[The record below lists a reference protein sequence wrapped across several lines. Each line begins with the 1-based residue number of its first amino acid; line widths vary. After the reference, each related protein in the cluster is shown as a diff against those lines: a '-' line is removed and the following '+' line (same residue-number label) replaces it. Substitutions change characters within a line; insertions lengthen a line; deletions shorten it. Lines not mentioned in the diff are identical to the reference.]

1 MTNKADYTPYLEST
15 GWKEEWL
22 ADEFLIIRVDD
33 IKKLTNDVVF
43 GVQEKFKAQAGEAT
57 NKDVWKHLQLLAL
70 ANCSCM
76 QGDKDALNFCYSLRK
91 NKKIEKSKFSKNKK
105 GWYSEPFFPQTPEV
119 KESFDGELAA
129 KKPKLNASPTNFNC
143 ENCPVLQVS
152 ISQLQ
157 KYPTLKTSEC
167 SELHSYLYSE
177 REFFSVG
184 ETKRSWQNF

>member
-1 MTNKADYTPYLEST
+1 M
-15 GWKEEWL
+15 
-22 ADEFLIIRVDD
+22 
-33 IKKLTNDVVF
+33 F
-43 GVQEKFKAQAGEAT
+43 GVKEKFKTQAGEAT
-57 NKDVWKHLQLLAL
+57 NKDVWKHLKVLAL

-105 GWYSEPFFPQTPEV
+105 GWYSEPFSPQTTEV
-119 KESFDGELAA
+119 KESFDGKLAA
-129 KKPKLNASPTNFNC
+129 KKPKLNASPANFNC

-167 SELHSYLYSE
+167 SELHSYLCSE